1 MDLSKSLGFVFEDKK
16 WIEKFLIAV
25 LITFLGGFLSFTL
38 IAPLA
43 ASALLL
49 GYGVEIVRRVRAR
62 DPQPLPDWDDFGALF
77 IDGVKLFALY
87 FIFALPLVVLFS
99 PGLVLVSLFNET
111 SVETVAVILSSCLF
125 FLAILYAIL
134 YTFFIPGITVRYAE
148 TGDFTDSLDVTRLW
162 SFTRDNA
169 GQVLAA
175 VIIAWIVAFVA
186 NFVGLLVCGFGLF
199 FTSVWAFLV
208 QSHLFAQIGLAAEM
222 EATPA
227 APDEAESSTFPTPA
241 EEEETA
247 LPTDDDVAVG

>member
-1 MDLSKSLGFVFEDKK
+1 MDLSKSLGFVFEDKR

-25 LITFLGGFLSFTL
+25 LITFLGGFFSFTL

-62 DPQPLPDWDDFGALF
+62 DPQPLPEWEDFGALF

-87 FIFALPLVVLFS
+87 LIFALPLIVLFS

-111 SVETVAVILSSCLF
+111 SVESVAVILSSCLF
-125 FLAILYAIL
+125 FLALLYAIF
-134 YTFFIPGITVRYAE
+134 YTFLIPAITVRYAE
-148 TGDFTDSLDVTRLW
+148 TGDFTDSLDVTWLW
-162 SFTRDNA
+162 EFTRDNA
-169 GQVLAA
+169 GQVIGA

-208 QSHLFAQIGLAAEM
+208 QSHLFAQIGLPAER
-222 EATPA
+222 ETPTS
-227 APDEAESSTFPTPA
+227 APDEPEPPDFAPPA
-241 EEEETA
+241 EEDLA
-247 LPTDDDVAVG
+247 APADDDIAVG